1 MSDFIIRFV
10 VAGVIFALI
19 DAVWL
24 SLVANKFYKSQ
35 IGGLLLEKPNFVAAV
50 LFYVIFLI
58 GLVVF
63 VLSPSI
69 AAQDWTWAL
78 GLGALFGFV
87 TYATYDLTN
96 LSTLKGF
103 TVKLVIV
110 DMAWG
115 TLVSSVVSVSAYMM
129 LTAWFGQ

>member
-1 MSDFIIRFV
+1 MMDFIIRFAT
-10 VAGVIFALI
+10 AGVVFAAI

-35 IGGLLLEKPNFVAAV
+35 IGTLLLDKPNFVAAV

-63 VLSPSI
+63 VINPALV
-69 AAQDWTWAL
+69 AGNWKVAL

-87 TYATYDLTN
+87 CYATYDLTN
-96 LSTLKGF
+96 LATLKGF
-103 TVKLVIV
+103 PVKLVIV
-110 DMAWG
+110 DLIWG
-115 TLVSSVVSVSAYMM
+115 TTVTATVSLVTYYIA
-129 LTAWFGQ
+129 TKWFGA

>member
-1 MSDFIIRFV
+1 MDFIIRLV
-10 VAGVIFALI
+10 TAGAIFAAI

-24 SLVANKFYKSQ
+24 SVVANKFYKSQ
-35 IGGLLLEKPNFVAAV
+35 IGPLLLEKPNFIAAV

-63 VLSPSI
+63 VINPSLI
-69 AAQDWTWAL
+69 AGNWRVAL

-96 LSTLKGF
+96 LATLKGF
-103 TVKLVIV
+103 PIKLVVV
-110 DMAWG
+110 DLLWG
-115 TLVSSVVSVSAYMM
+115 TSVTSVVSVVTYMIATKW
-129 LTAWFGQ
+129 LGS